1 MVSGG
6 STLTYR
12 YTPDSTPNRLDS
24 LAVAGAVTS
33 YAYNANGW
41 MTGRGTATLSY
52 DYRGLT
58 TGYGSARYLMDP
70 DRRRVKK
77 TAGTVTTN
85 YLRGA
90 DGSVLTEY
98 DSSQALSAR
107 YVYAG
112 ARRIARITGSNE
124 DYYLADHLG
133 STRSLLDEAGV
144 VTATYDYRP
153 YGKMLSTSGTGATRF
168 RFTGHER
175 DDESRLD
182 YMLERSYAYDIGRFL
197 RPDPMQGEYPGISPY
212 VYAANNP
219 LKYVDPDGRRIRLLG
234 GKSARNWL
242 FSLIAK
248 NLTQQEREN
257 VGIKYDKGRNEYRVW
272 TKAGYEGTSKAFGYL
287 REVVNHPAYVDIR
300 MSESIVNTDGQFDV
314 SKKYGGGVTQLGK
327 DGSSVVT
334 ISPRGNTTDR
344 VANPDHIVLAHELF
358 GHSRLHLKGDPEAR
372 SETVP
377 NSVEAE
383 IRKEQGL
390 ESKVYREN
398 YEAVPIEVIAPKY

>member
-1 MVSGG
+1 
-6 STLTYR
+6 
-12 YTPDSTPNRLDS
+12 
-24 LAVAGAVTS
+24 
-33 YAYNANGW
+33 
-41 MTGRGTATLSY
+41 
-52 DYRGLT
+52 
-58 TGYGSARYLMDP
+58 MDP

-77 TAGTVTTN
+77 AAGTVTTY

-90 DGSVLTEY
+90 DGSVLAEY
-98 DSSQALSAR
+98 DGTGDLTAR

-112 ARRIARITGSNE
+112 NRRIARVASSSTS
-124 DYYLADHLG
+124 YYLAGHLG
-133 STRSLLDEAGV
+133 STRSLVDEAGA

-153 YGKMLSTSGTGATRF
+153 YGKVLAKSGTDATRF

-175 DDESRLD
+175 DDESGLD
-182 YMLERSYAYDIGRFL
+182 YMLERSYAYNIGRFF

-212 VYAANNP
+212 AYAANNP

-257 VGIKYDKGRNEYRVW
+257 VGIKYDKGRSEFRVW
-272 TKAGYEGTSKAFGYL
+272 TTAGYEGTSKAFGYL

-300 MSESIVNTDGQFDV
+300 MGESIVNTDGQFDV
-314 SKKYGGGVTQLGK
+314 SKKYSGGVTQLGK

-344 VANPDHIVLAHELF
+344 VANPDHIVLAHEVF
-358 GHSRLHLKGDPEAR
+358 GHSRLHQKGDSEAR

-377 NSVEAE
+377 NAVEAE

-390 ESKVYREN
+390 GPKVYRIN
-398 YEAVPIEVIAPKY
+398 YEADPIKVIAPKY